1 MNLTANYLVQ
11 PYPVEFTDQPND
23 LVFFNG
29 STISLYCETNCV
41 QLVSLKNTSCAVGF
55 LHDGVHLDYEFYIP
69 YDHTLSPSN
78 WIGRRKVTIFNT
90 NDSVVGKY
98 QCITD
103 SSELHSL
110 FTDIVIG
117 KPVHVQMAVL
127 EPIGGEVQVVNVP
140 EGESVELSCMR
151 GIYPSPDNI
160 SWWRNDIN
168 CDSLQCLDNIWISPS
183 SGSLLLSN
191 VTANISGNVFECEI
205 GWKDHDKIYN
215 VTYQIFVNDS
225 ETEIGNNSTFT
236 EDMIMIVPSI
246 VTLNTIVDGITE
258 GHNYKEDLL
267 LDISQVSNNYKVNV
281 TITCSF
287 TGHPRPQVN
296 WLLNGDDIYS
306 CDINVTI
313 VTEGNTSTLHLMMF
327 DPQPYMGSYQC
338 VVVNKAGYVSKTTRI
353 LPRGW
358 TNPPAISSSPIT
370 TNTDGNIVI
379 SLTWGPPEYTGGESV
394 QNYKVTY
401 TDFENNDSRVLTRS
415 TTDTSLQFGEFKFV
429 RGKLFA
435 QFAISLVDSHGNEMS
450 DSSRITV
457 DSRSSS
463 LQPEISNV
471 DCTEEIATID
481 WINHYH
487 DDLNTIWGYC
497 VHHYCN
503 TVDDVIINETCV
515 PELRNGYF
523 GPKQQLSIPDLP
535 LKGNCSFR
543 VSVLLDG
550 TDYKW
555 SNNNNNKTCS
565 RKLAVPVIVVDVK
578 DQTQVEGYSVNFTC
592 QATGEPVPTISW
604 YFNDV
609 PVNMSTDDKHNIS
622 TMSVNET
629 SINSRLIVKSVKSS
643 DVGTYTCKAT
653 NILSTDNSSGVLSV
667 NVSPN
672 ITEPVEEAL
681 TIIEGGNITC
691 RATGYPVPDVV
702 WLYINGSEVD
712 KKRLVTSSVM
722 ATGVGNVSVVNVSMI
737 EVMRGDSGVYT
748 CLATNPVGDDNT
760 TVSVYVQFPSAIVVD
775 VKDQTQVEGYSV
787 NFTCQATGEPVPTIS
802 WYFNDVPVNMST
814 DDKHNISTMSVN
826 ETSINSRLIV
836 KSVKSSDVGTYTCKA
851 TNILSTD
858 NSSGV
863 LSVNVSPNI
872 TVPVEGETLTI
883 IEGGNITCTATGYP
897 VPDIVWLD
905 INGSEVDKARLVTS
919 SVMATGV
926 GNVSVVSVSM
936 IEVMRGDSE
945 DYTCLATNPV
955 GDDNTT
961 VNVNVQ
967 FPSAIVVDVK
977 DQTQVE
983 GYSVN
988 FTCQA
993 TGEPVPTISWYFN
1006 DVPVN
1011 MSTDDKHNISTMS
1024 VNETSIN
1031 SRLIVKSVKS
1041 SDVGTYTC
1049 KATNILSTDNSSGVL
1064 SVNVPS
1070 AIVVDVKDQTQVE
1083 GSSVNFTC
1091 QATGE
1096 PVPTISWYF
1105 NDVPVNMS
1113 TDDKHNISTMSVNET
1128 SINSRLI
1135 VKSVKSSDVGTYT
1148 CKATNILSTD
1158 NSSGVLSV
1166 NVSPNVTEPV
1176 EEALT
1181 IIEGGNITCRATG
1194 YPVPDIVWLDING
1207 SEVDKK
1213 RLVTSSVMATGVG
1226 NVLIVSVSMIEVMR
1240 GDGGVYTCLATNPV
1254 GDDNTTVNVSVQVTS
1269 VAGERQSDV
1278 TIWIGIF
1285 FSILLIS
1292 LVLCLLMTSV
1302 VLWRRRMKTKEM
1314 SKVKANTM
1322 SVLKED
1328 IADFPYKDTV
1338 STVETLSTVS
1348 DIESDDVSS
1357 FYDYDPEDICKKI
1370 THRKI
1375 SFQCSE
1381 FEQTS
1386 LFSFRD
1392 SEVGDT
1398 DMFDSNC
1405 TSQCHYYVSKQTSN
1419 TTTTGDSGIDSIEKF
1434 SV

>member
-1 MNLTANYLVQ
+1 MGGTLFLIVCLTSSYIYGLVECSCPSYGNKKLSPSARPSEANYLVQ

-41 QLVSLKNTSCAVGF
+41 QLVSLKNTSCVVGF
-55 LHDGVHLDYEFYIP
+55 LHDGVHLDYEFYNIP

-78 WIGRRKVTIFNT
+78 WIGRRKITIFNA
-90 NDSVVGKY
+90 NDNVIGKY
-98 QCITD
+98 QCIT
-103 SSELHSL
+103 STSERHSL
-110 FTDIVIG
+110 FTDIVVG

-168 CDSLQCLDNIWISPS
+168 CDSLQCLDNIQVSPS

-205 GWKDHDKIYN
+205 GWKDYDKTYN

-225 ETEIGNNSTFT
+225 ETERNNSTFT
-236 EDMIMIVPSI
+236 EDMIMIAPSI
-246 VTLNTIVDGITE
+246 VTLNTIVDGITNK

-296 WLLNGDDIYS
+296 WLLNGDDISS

-327 DPQPYMGSYQC
+327 DPRPYMGSYQC

-394 QNYKVTY
+394 QYYRVTY
-401 TDFENNDSRVLTRS
+401 TDFENNNNSRVLTRF

-429 RGKLFA
+429 RGGLYA
-435 QFAISLVDSHGNEMS
+435 EFAISVVDIDWNEMS
-450 DSSRITV
+450 DSSKITV
-457 DSRSSS
+457 DSQPSS
-463 LQPEISNV
+463 LQPEISSV

-481 WINHYH
+481 WINHYQ

-503 TVDDVIINETCV
+503 TADDVIINETCV
-515 PELRNGYF
+515 PELRSGYF
-523 GPKQQLSIPDLP
+523 GSRQQLSIPDLP

-555 SNNNNNKTCS
+555 NNNNKTCS

-667 NVSPN
+667 NV
-672 ITEPVEEAL
+672 
-681 TIIEGGNITC
+681 
-691 RATGYPVPDVV
+691 
-702 WLYINGSEVD
+702 
-712 KKRLVTSSVM
+712 
-722 ATGVGNVSVVNVSMI
+722 
-737 EVMRGDSGVYT
+737 
-748 CLATNPVGDDNT
+748 
-760 TVSVYVQFPSAIVVD
+760 
-775 VKDQTQVEGYSV
+775 
-787 NFTCQATGEPVPTIS
+787 
-802 WYFNDVPVNMST
+802 
-814 DDKHNISTMSVN
+814 
-826 ETSINSRLIV
+826 
-836 KSVKSSDVGTYTCKA
+836 
-851 TNILSTD
+851 
-858 NSSGV
+858 
-863 LSVNVSPNI
+863 
-872 TVPVEGETLTI
+872 
-883 IEGGNITCTATGYP
+883 
-897 VPDIVWLD
+897 
-905 INGSEVDKARLVTS
+905 
-919 SVMATGV
+919 
-926 GNVSVVSVSM
+926 
-936 IEVMRGDSE
+936 
-945 DYTCLATNPV
+945 
-955 GDDNTT
+955 
-961 VNVNVQ
+961 
-967 FPSAIVVDVK
+967 
-977 DQTQVE
+977 
-983 GYSVN
+983 
-988 FTCQA
+988 
-993 TGEPVPTISWYFN
+993 
-1006 DVPVN
+1006 
-1011 MSTDDKHNISTMS
+1011 
-1024 VNETSIN
+1024 
-1031 SRLIVKSVKS
+1031 
-1041 SDVGTYTC
+1041 
-1049 KATNILSTDNSSGVL
+1049 
-1064 SVNVPS
+1064 
-1070 AIVVDVKDQTQVE
+1070 
-1083 GSSVNFTC
+1083 
-1091 QATGE
+1091 
-1096 PVPTISWYF
+1096 
-1105 NDVPVNMS
+1105 
-1113 TDDKHNISTMSVNET
+1113 
-1128 SINSRLI
+1128 
-1135 VKSVKSSDVGTYT
+1135 
-1148 CKATNILSTD
+1148 
-1158 NSSGVLSV
+1158 
-1166 NVSPNVTEPV
+1166 
-1176 EEALT
+1176 
-1181 IIEGGNITCRATG
+1181 
-1194 YPVPDIVWLDING
+1194 
-1207 SEVDKK
+1207 
-1213 RLVTSSVMATGVG
+1213 
-1226 NVLIVSVSMIEVMR
+1226 
-1240 GDGGVYTCLATNPV
+1240 
-1254 GDDNTTVNVSVQVTS
+1254 TS
-1269 VAGERQSDV
+1269 VAGEKQPASDV

-1292 LVLCLLMTSV
+1292 LVLFLLMTSV
-1302 VLWRRRMKTKEM
+1302 VLWRRRVKSKEM
-1314 SKVKANTM
+1314 LKIKANTI
-1322 SVLKED
+1322 SKLKGNFACEMD
-1328 IADFPYKDTV
+1328 DDFPKDIV
-1338 STVETLSTVS
+1338 STVETLSPVS
-1348 DIESDDVSS
+1348 NIKSDDMNS
-1357 FYDYDPEDICKKI
+1357 FYDYDIEYICKKI

-1375 SFQCSE
+1375 SLQCSE

-1392 SEVGDT
+1392 SEVGNR

-1405 TSQCHYYVSKQTSN
+1405 TSQCHYYVSKQTSS
-1419 TTTTGDSGIDSIEKF
+1419 TTTGDSGIDSSENF